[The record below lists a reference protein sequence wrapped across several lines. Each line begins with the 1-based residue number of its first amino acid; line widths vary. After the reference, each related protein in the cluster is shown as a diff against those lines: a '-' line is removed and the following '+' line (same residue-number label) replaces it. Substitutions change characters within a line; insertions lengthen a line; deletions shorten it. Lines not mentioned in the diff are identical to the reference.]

1 MDGKA
6 RTWLANQG
14 YDPAYGARPLKR
26 VIQRTVQDPLAGQ
39 ILAGKV
45 VDGAEV
51 KITAKGEGLVVN
63 GEVVKGRSSSG
74 SRLTLRTLCVM
85 AATAAVTELE
95 SRDSTVEFGPLARS
109 SGYACP
115 AVVKCL
121 TLGFARTILCHR
133 PDRRL
138 FANASSR

>member
-63 GEVVKGRSSSG
+63 GEVVKGAG
-74 SRLTLRTLCVM
+74 
-85 AATAAVTELE
+85 
-95 SRDSTVEFGPLARS
+95 
-109 SGYACP
+109 
-115 AVVKCL
+115 
-121 TLGFARTILCHR
+121 
-133 PDRRL
+133 
-138 FANASSR
+138 